1 MAKNEHLIGMNSLN
15 NELYDVQQA
24 HLRVCTKYAKIC
36 LQSYNAADE
45 KLLADLRSSNTESE
59 RLAQGHDSLKAIVK
73 RWNVENDT
81 IPVFDNNDARA
92 EQALDIIELVLG
104 RTIFQRDASKED
116 IKEQRRGL
124 IFARGTAAPP
134 DKKPVDENCKGSVGA
149 DEGSGSF
156 PENFCDPD
164 TGEFQQA
171 LYINLDG
178 PSPNGGKAD
187 LFITLHELAHALGL
201 EREFDG
207 FGDGGP
213 PISPKMFQVLKLLYE
228 LPVGSKP
235 SDNAT

>member
-1 MAKNEHLIGMNSLN
+1 MNSLN

-36 LQSYNAADE
+36 LESYNAADE
-45 KLLADLRSSNTESE
+45 QLLADLRFSNTESE
-59 RLAQGHDSLKAIVK
+59 RLAQGHDPLKAIVK

-92 EQALDIIELVLG
+92 EQAMDIIELVVG
-104 RTIFQRDASKED
+104 RKIFRRDASKED

-124 IFARGTAAPP
+124 IFARGTAAPA
-134 DKKPVDENCKGSVGA
+134 DKMPVDENCKGSVGA
-149 DEGSGSF
+149 DEGSGCF
-156 PENFCDPD
+156 PKDFCDPD

-207 FGDGGP
+207 FGYGGS
-213 PISPKMFQVLKLLYE
+213 PISPRMFQVLKLLYE
-228 LPVGSKP
+228 LPVGSKT
-235 SDNAT
+235 SASAT